1 MTAHAPTHEFFAST
15 IGRKIV
21 MAVTGVILFG
31 FVVAHMAG
39 NLQLYLGPTVMNHY
53 AVFLREF
60 LHGAGLWIARAV
72 LLASV
77 ILHVW
82 AAYSL
87 TMLDR
92 AARPVR
98 YREWTPQESTYASRT
113 MRWTGLLLAAFVVYH
128 LLDLT
133 FGTVNPAFKEGDV
146 YGNVVRSFSIVP
158 VAIMYILAM
167 GLLAL
172 HLKHGTLSM
181 LRTLGMS
188 HPRHQAIAAQV
199 LNVVVGLTIA
209 ANISFPIAVLFGW
222 VR

>member
-1 MTAHAPTHEFFAST
+1 MDASTHTFIGST

-21 MAVTGVILFG
+21 MAATGVILFG

-39 NLQLYLGPTVMNHY
+39 NLQVYLGAEAMNHY
-53 AVFLREF
+53 AVFLREL
-60 LHGAGLWIARAV
+60 LHGGGLWIARAV
-72 LLASV
+72 LLAAV

-82 AAYSL
+82 AAVSL
-87 TMLDR
+87 TRLDR
-92 AARPVR
+92 AARGPVG
-98 YREWTPQESTYASRT
+98 YREWQPRESTYASRT
-113 MRWTGLLLAAFVVYH
+113 MRWTGVLLAAFIVYH

-133 FGTVNPAFKEGDV
+133 IGTVNPRFEEGDV
-146 YGNVVRSFSIVP
+146 YGNLVRSFSVVP

-188 HPRHQAIAAQV
+188 HPRHQQIAAQA
-199 LNVVVGLTIA
+199 LNVIVGVTIL
-209 ANISFPIAVLFGW
+209 ANISFPVAVLLGW

>member
-1 MTAHAPTHEFFAST
+1 MNAPTHTFLGST

-21 MAVTGVILFG
+21 MAVTGVVLFG

-39 NLQLYLGPTVMNHY
+39 NLQLYLGPAAMNHY
-53 AVFLREF
+53 AVFLREI

-72 LLASV
+72 LLGCVLAH
-77 ILHVW
+77 IW

-87 TMLDR
+87 TRLDL
-92 AARPVR
+92 AARPVG
-98 YREWTPQESTYASRT
+98 YREWTARESTYASRT
-113 MRWTGLLLAAFVVYH
+113 MRWTGVLLAAFIVYH
-128 LLDLT
+128 LLDFT
-133 FGTVNPAFKEGDV
+133 FGTVNPGYEEGNV
-146 YGNVVRSFSIVP
+146 YGNVVRSFSAVP
-158 VAIMYILAM
+158 VAIMYIVAM

-199 LNVVVGLTIA
+199 MNVVVGLTIV
-209 ANISFPIAVLFGW
+209 ANISFPVAVLFGW